1 MLNPNKLYWLNQEI
15 ELIQKEID
23 ELPLTEEGYNA
34 RVEKLNHK
42 KKRREEEREKIQRFI
57 DSIEDAE
64 DRVLAHKRY
73 IDNKDFEKIGEEHFL
88 HRSTVSK
95 RLKRCL
101 EEYIRKGGGT

>member
-1 MLNPNKLYWLNQEI
+1 MLNPNKLYWLNQDI
-15 ELIQKEID
+15 ELIENQIKNLNETD
-23 ELPLTEEGYNA
+23 EDYKS

-64 DRVLAHKRY
+64 DRVLAEERY
-73 IDNKDFEKIGEEHFL
+73 IENWKFEKIGEKHFL
-88 HRSTVSK
+88 DRSTVSK

-101 EEYIRKGGGT
+101 EEYIRRGGDT

>member
-15 ELIQKEID
+15 DLIEEEIR
-23 ELPLTEEGYNA
+23 ELPMTEKGYNK
-34 RVEKLNHK
+34 RMEKLERK
-42 KKRREEEREKIQRFI
+42 KIRCEEEREKIQTFI

-64 DRVLAHKRY
+64 DRILAHERY
-73 IDNKDFEKIGEEHFL
+73 IENLQFEEIGERHFL

-95 RLKRCL
+95 RLKKCL

>member
-1 MLNPNKLYWLNQEI
+1 MLNPNKLYWLNQDI
-15 ELIQKEID
+15 ELIESQIRN
-23 ELPLTEEGYNA
+23 LNEEDADYKA
-34 RVEKLNHK
+34 RVEKLNRK
-42 KKRREEEREKIQRFI
+42 KKRSEEEREKIQRFI

-73 IDNKDFEKIGEEHFL
+73 IENKDFEKIGEEHFL

-101 EEYIRKGGGT
+101 DEYIRKGGGT